1 MSDGGGVHWKS
12 PEDQYSHI
20 LPLINYENRQ
30 CGFRATKVVMKE
42 GGVINSDFCRHP
54 IPDLEENTKK
64 GLINLVK
71 NYNPIA
77 LQWGK

>member
-1 MSDGGGVHWKS
+1 
-12 PEDQYSHI
+12 
-20 LPLINYENRQ
+20 
-30 CGFRATKVVMKE
+30 MKE

-54 IPDLEENTKK
+54 IPVLEENTKK

-71 NYNPIA
+71 NHNPIA